1 MPAAALNLAC
11 RDWDATRLERRAAR
25 TGALLSGLVFDS
37 GVDLLFHG
45 LEVEGRWILHRW
57 VVDGRLGEIC
67 DPLLD
72 EHEAPEL
79 PGIKVIHVAATQIVQ
94 ALRINR
100 RRPFEGI
107 LADVHHSRHVGRDL
121 AARPTFWLPKKLELE
136 IIDPHGAKL
145 RSGEVEKL
153 TALRWGFGLQQ
164 LRLVVTVEM
173 VLIGAVAKL
182 HSLQE
187 LVRDVRVAGSGEQ
200 RRKPVERREDAVLH
214 RAGLDL
220 ARPAD
225 DAGSTET
232 ALVGGPLG
240 AFEWRH
246 AAVRPSEDL
255 GTVVGRKDQDGVVGL
270 ADIVQ
275 VLHDGTDGIV
285 ELLHAGFL
293 ETIVGLAVH
302 RRRILRGQEG
312 PNVHTR

>member
-1 MPAAALNLAC
+1 MSWAIIQLAV
-11 RDWDATRLERRAAR
+11 RARDATKLGRRGAR

-37 GVDLLFHG
+37 RVDLLLHG
-45 LEVEGRWILHRW
+45 LQVEGCWILHRR
-57 VVDGRLGEIC
+57 VVNGRLGEIC

-153 TALRWGFGLQQ
+153 AALRWGFVLQQ

-187 LVRDVRVAGSGEQ
+187 
-200 RRKPVERREDAVLH
+200 
-214 RAGLDL
+214 
-220 ARPAD
+220 
-225 DAGSTET
+225 
-232 ALVGGPLG
+232 
-240 AFEWRH
+240 
-246 AAVRPSEDL
+246 
-255 GTVVGRKDQDGVVGL
+255 
-270 ADIVQ
+270 
-275 VLHDGTDGIV
+275 
-285 ELLHAGFL
+285 
-293 ETIVGLAVH
+293 
-302 RRRILRGQEG
+302 
-312 PNVHTR
+312 